1 MINQISMKNLIR
13 SIPNYPKSGII
24 FRDITTLIKDPNGL
38 NWSVKKFLDRYEGIK
53 IDRVAGIESRG
64 FIIGSP
70 IAYAL
75 GIGFIPI
82 RKKENY
88 QQKLSA
94 VIMNSNTE
102 LTG

>member
-1 MINQISMKNLIR
+1 MKNLIR
-13 SIPNYPKSGII
+13 SIPNYPKPGII
-24 FRDITTLIKDPNGL
+24 FRDITTLIKDPDGL
-38 NWSVKKFLDRYEGIK
+38 SLIVKQFLDRYDGMK
-53 IDRVAGIESRG
+53 IDKVAGIESRG

-70 IAYAL
+70 LAYAL

-88 QQKLSA
+88 QQKLSV
-94 VIMNSNTE
+94 VITNSSTE